1 MAVKICNEGD
11 LSLMKT
17 VSGQNGLNQYG
28 ANDSQQLTD
37 VVLIGGGIMSATLG
51 TMMQQL
57 EPDWTIEMFERLN
70 DVAQESSN
78 GWNNAGTGHS
88 SLAESNYTPQ
98 SSDGEVKIGKAID
111 IYEQFQ
117 VSRQFW
123 AYLVERG
130 LIEDPSTF
138 INSVPHMS
146 FVSGH
151 SNVDFLRKRY
161 QLLRTSPLFDGMV
174 YSEDKDQIASWAPLI
189 MDNRDSNQPIAATRS
204 RFGTDVNFGALT
216 HQMVNILNQNP
227 NFTLST
233 QHEVKSLKR
242 QADGTWKV
250 KVKNLSD
257 NSVRTVHTKYVFIGA
272 GGASLTLLQKSGI
285 AESRQYGG
293 FPVGGQ
299 FLVTDNPEIVKQH
312 NAKVYGKA
320 PVGAPPMSVP
330 HMDTRII
337 DGKEVLLFGPFA
349 SFSSKFLKEGSLLDL
364 FGSVTPSNL
373 LPMTQVGL
381 KSFDLIKYLVGEL
394 IQSNED
400 RMNAL
405 REFFPTAKSE
415 DWTLWQAG
423 QRVQIIKKV
432 AGKGGELH
440 LGSELVHAE
449 DGSLTALLGA
459 SPGASVS
466 AAVMLELLNR
476 CFSEQMATEQWQ
488 EKIRQMIP
496 SYGLELNKHPDLNQ
510 EILLT
515 TSKVLNLEHDL
526 VEIRSTKDAL
536 LKQEQPPV
544 ATFA

>member
-1 MAVKICNEGD
+1 MNKEY
-11 LSLMKT
+11 
-17 VSGQNGLNQYG
+17 GQNGLSQNSTDNSNQV
-28 ANDSQQLTD
+28 AD

-57 EPDWTIEMFERLN
+57 EPDWTIEMFERL
-70 DVAQESSN
+70 DKVAQESSN

-98 SSDGEVKIGKAID
+98 TADGEVKMGKAIS

-117 VSRQFW
+117 LSRQFW
-123 AYLVERG
+123 AYLVEQG
-130 LIEDPSTF
+130 LIKDPSTF

-146 FVSGH
+146 FVSGKN
-151 SNVDFLRKRY
+151 NVDFLRKRY
-161 QLLRTSPLFDGMV
+161 QRLRTSPLFEGMI
-174 YSEDKDQIASWAPLI
+174 YSEDPQQISSWAPLM
-189 MDNRDSNQPIAATRS
+189 MDHRDSKEPVAATRS

-216 HQMVNILNQNP
+216 NHMVDFLQQNP
-227 NFTLST
+227 NFNLNT

-242 QADGTWKV
+242 QPDGTWQLS
-250 KVKNLSD
+250 VKNLTN
-257 NSVRTVHTKYVFIGA
+257 NSTRYVNAKYVFIGA
-272 GGASLTLLQKSGI
+272 GGASLTLLQKSAI
-285 AESRQYGG
+285 PESKNYGG

-299 FLVTDNPEIVKQH
+299 FLVTDNPEIVKRH

-330 HMDTRII
+330 HLDTRII

-349 SFSSKFLKEGSLLDL
+349 SFSSKFLKQGSLLDL

-373 LPMTQVGL
+373 LPMTQVGM

-394 IQSNED
+394 MQSNDD
-400 RMNAL
+400 RMKAL
-405 REFFPTAKSE
+405 REFVPTAKSE

-423 QRVQIIKKV
+423 QRVQIIKKTP
-432 AGKGGELH
+432 GKGGQLH

-466 AAVMLELLNR
+466 AAVMLELLER
-476 CFSEQMATEQWQ
+476 CFNEKMATGKWRN
-488 EKIRQMIP
+488 KIEQMIP
-496 SYGLELNKHPDLNQ
+496 SYGLELDQNPELNQ
-510 EILLT
+510 QILLN
-515 TSKVLNLEHDL
+515 TSKTLNLAQDL
-526 VEIRSTKDAL
+526 VEVRNTQLELED
-536 LKQEQPPV
+536 QYQPTV
-544 ATFA
+544 AAPASA

>member
-1 MAVKICNEGD
+1 MN
-11 LSLMKT
+11 T
-17 VSGQNGLNQYG
+17 VSGQDGFNQPST
-28 ANDSQQLTD
+28 NDKLQPID

-51 TMMQQL
+51 TIIQQL
-57 EPDWTIEMFERLN
+57 EPQWKIEMFERLE

-98 SSDGEVKIGKAID
+98 TADGEVQMGKAVD

-117 VSRQFW
+117 LSRQFW
-123 AYLVERG
+123 AYLVEQD
-130 LIEDPSTF
+130 LIQDPSSF

-146 FVSGH
+146 FVSGKN
-151 SNVDFLRKRY
+151 NVEFLRKRY
-161 QLLRTSPLFDGMV
+161 QRLKTSPLFEGMV
-174 YSEDKDQIASWAPLI
+174 YSEDKQQIASWAPLI
-189 MDNRDSNQPIAATRS
+189 LENRNPDQPVAATRS

-216 HQMVNILNQNP
+216 HHMVNILKQNP
-227 NFTLST
+227 NFNLST
-233 QHEVKSLKR
+233 LHEVKTLKR
-242 QADGTWKV
+242 QSDGIWEV
-250 KVKNLSD
+250 RVKNLLD
-257 NSVRTVHTKYVFIGA
+257 NTVRTLLSKYVFIGA
-272 GGASLTLLQKSGI
+272 GGASLTLLQKSGVP
-285 AESRQYGG
+285 ESKQYGG

-330 HMDTRII
+330 HMDTRVI

-349 SFSSKFLKEGSLLDL
+349 SFSSKFLKQGSLLDL

-394 IQSNED
+394 LQTNED
-400 RMNAL
+400 RMQAL

-415 DWTLWQAG
+415 DWTLVQAG
-423 QRVQIIKKV
+423 QRVQIIKKES
-432 AGKGGELH
+432 GKSGELH
-440 LGSELVHAE
+440 LGSELVHAQ

-466 AAVMLELLNR
+466 AAVMLELLEN
-476 CFSEQMATEQWQ
+476 CFSEHMASGKWKRKIKQML
-488 EKIRQMIP
+488 P
-496 SYGLELNKHPDLNQ
+496 SYGQKLNDNPELNQ
-510 EILLT
+510 QILLN
-515 TSKVLNLEHDL
+515 TSKILHLSQDL
-526 VEIRSTKDAL
+526 VEVRSTNDEL
-536 LKQEQPPV
+536 LEQDQRPI

>member
-1 MAVKICNEGD
+1 MNR
-11 LSLMKT
+11 
-17 VSGQNGLNQYG
+17 VSGQNGFNRG
-28 ANDSQQLTD
+28 SANDAEPIID

-51 TMMQQL
+51 TIIQQL
-57 EPDWTIEMFERLN
+57 EPSWTINMFERL
-70 DVAQESSN
+70 DGVAQESSN

-98 SSDGEVKIGKAID
+98 SADGEVKMGKAVD

-117 VSRQFW
+117 LSRQFW
-123 AYLVERG
+123 AYLVEQG

-138 INSVPHMS
+138 ITSVPHMS
-146 FVSGH
+146 FVSGE
-151 SNVDFLRKRY
+151 SNVEFLRKRY

-189 MDNRDSNQPIAATRS
+189 IDNRSSDQPIAATRS

-216 HQMVNILNQNP
+216 HHMVNILEQNS
-227 NFTLST
+227 NFNLHT
-233 QHEVKSLKR
+233 QHEVKALKR
-242 QADGTWKV
+242 QSDGTWKV

-257 NSVRTVHTKYVFIGA
+257 NTVRTVHTKYVFIGA

-285 AESRQYGG
+285 PESKNYGG

-330 HMDTRII
+330 HMDTRVI
-337 DGKEVLLFGPFA
+337 DDKEVLLFGPFA

-394 IQSNED
+394 LQSNED
-400 RMNAL
+400 RMKAL

-466 AAVMLELLNR
+466 AAVMLELLER
-476 CFSEQMATEQWQ
+476 CFSDQLATKKWQ

-496 SYGLELNKHPDLNQ
+496 SYGLQLNEHPELNQ
-510 EILLT
+510 EILLN
-515 TSKVLNLEHDL
+515 TSKMLNLSQDL
-526 VEIRSTKDAL
+526 VEVRSAKEDLAN
-536 LKQEQPPV
+536 QEQLSMTNS
-544 ATFA
+544 ATA